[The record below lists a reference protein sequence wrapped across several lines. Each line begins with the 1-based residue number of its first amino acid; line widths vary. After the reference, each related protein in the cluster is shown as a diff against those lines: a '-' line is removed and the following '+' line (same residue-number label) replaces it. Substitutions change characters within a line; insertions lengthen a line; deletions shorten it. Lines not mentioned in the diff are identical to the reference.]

1 MRPVH
6 GKVKEL
12 AEAELYDRRLSRTE
26 SQRDSLYLQQ
36 DIDQAAVRRVGL
48 AAVLMTT
55 TRVLRSRMT
64 LKDHVRF

>member
-1 MRPVH
+1 MTGVVR
-6 GKVKEL
+6 
-12 AEAELYDRRLSRTE
+12 RTE

-55 TRVLRSRMT
+55 ARVLRSRMT

>member
-1 MRPVH
+1 MTGVVR
-6 GKVKEL
+6 
-12 AEAELYDRRLSRTE
+12 RTE

-55 TRVLRSRMT
+55 DRVLRSRMT